1 MTKKEADME
10 NYYVLRH
17 YQGLCYSR
25 STSAISEDTPFEHR
39 HCHDAYEL
47 VYVLRGEGKYIV
59 EGVEYAVH
67 PHALFFMRPYEYHCA
82 IPSVGC
88 AYERIVLRFEEN
100 LLPSTVRRL
109 SLLHEKRGNYFSAI
123 SPTAPLHAAFETLGG
138 TTALIKDG
146 QEEDAEA
153 LLHAT
158 LAQIMLLLSV
168 KKPEEPSVPAS
179 PTVLRIID
187 YLNTHLQE
195 ELSLDALAKE
205 FFISKYHLC
214 RLFRQQTGASI
225 LIYFNAKRMALAKQ
239 LISQGE
245 SATAVALR
253 LGFHDYSTF
262 YRTYRKQMG
271 ESPVRRMK

>member
-1 MTKKEADME
+1 ME

-17 YQGLCYSR
+17 YKGLCYSR
-25 STSAISEDTPFEHR
+25 STSLISQCAPFEHR

-47 VYVLRGEGKYIV
+47 IYVLQGQGKYIV
-59 EGVEYAVH
+59 EGAEYTIH

-82 IPSVGC
+82 LPSPGGT
-88 AYERIVLRFEEN
+88 YERIVLRFEEE
-100 LLPSTVRRL
+100 LLPATVRRL
-109 SLLHEKRGNYFSAI
+109 SLLHEKRGNYFSVFA
-123 SPTAPLHAAFETLGG
+123 STTPLHAAFETLGG
-138 TTALIKDG
+138 TTALLEDG

-168 KKPEEPSVPAS
+168 KKPEAPSIPTS
-179 PTVLRIID
+179 PTVLRVIE
-187 YLNTHLQE
+187 YLNAHLQE

-225 LIYFNAKRMALAKQ
+225 LIYFNAKRLALAKQ
-239 LISQGE
+239 MIAHGE
-245 SATAVALR
+245 SATSVALH
-253 LGFHDYSTF
+253 LGFRDYSTF
-262 YRTYRKQMG
+262 YRAYRKQMG
-271 ESPVRRMK
+271 ESPVRKIK